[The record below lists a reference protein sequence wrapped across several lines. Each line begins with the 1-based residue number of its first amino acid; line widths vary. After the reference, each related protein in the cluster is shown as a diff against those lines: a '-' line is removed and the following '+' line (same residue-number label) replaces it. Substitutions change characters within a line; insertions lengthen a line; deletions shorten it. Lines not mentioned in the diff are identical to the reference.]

1 MIPLLSLGV
10 PGDSVTAILLGAFIM
25 KGIQPGPMMYVSE
38 LPTVYKVFA
47 ALMLANLA
55 MLIVGCAGVRIFAKI
70 VSLEKRMLYP
80 IILVVSLLG
89 AFSINKNVFD
99 VGVCVA
105 FGVIGWLM
113 NKYEF
118 PLSPIL
124 LALILGPMCEQNFVR
139 FMDLN
144 HGDFGQI
151 IHYPIAIGFFA
162 VAVGVVIYS
171 LINQKKINKREKEA
185 LAKAGMEDVSFAQE

>member
-1 MIPLLSLGV
+1 M
-10 PGDSVTAILLGAFIM
+10 
-25 KGIQPGPMMYVSE
+25 
-38 LPTVYKVFA
+38 
-47 ALMLANLA
+47 
-55 MLIVGCAGVRIFAKI
+55 
-70 VSLEKRMLYP
+70 
-80 IILVVSLLG
+80 
-89 AFSINKNVFD
+89 
-99 VGVCVA
+99 CVA

-144 HGDFGQI
+144 QGNFGQI

-171 LINQKKINKREKEA
+171 LLNQRKINKREAEA
-185 LAKAGMEDVSFAQE
+185 LAKAGAENLSFTQE